1 VLYHTIDYDELKDAM
16 MVHACLASGSV
27 EFDRFID
34 EFVDVDSVDP
44 YDVLAFFVMKF
55 TKPTS
60 TLLQEYNDELLK
72 CKEELKVLQESK

>member
-1 VLYHTIDYDELKDAM
+1 M
-16 MVHACLASGSV
+16 MVHACIASSGV

-55 TKPTS
+55 TKPTKE
-60 TLLQEYNDELLK
+60 LLQEYQKEYQA
-72 CKEELKVLQESK
+72 CKEELKVLQENK